1 MNSRFSVIKRI
12 CVVVISAAL
21 FSCSSAN
28 SDAPGAAVNGTHPA
42 NWLVGHRAAYREAL
56 KHNQAAECRGCH
68 GTDLTN
74 GEGGITRTN
83 CTTTCHA
90 GAHVPRLASHPLPF
104 TDPLLHGAAAKAN
117 LIGCQACHGTAG
129 GSGSNPRF
137 NLPIGLLASGCESSG
152 CHAAKTAHPTPKD
165 SRAKSWLTHKTAENQ
180 PNDCA
185 LCHGAFF
192 SGGNGPSCAKCHKK
206 LVAGQ
211 LPQDNNC
218 ISCHSFPPNGAVA
231 PDITGSH
238 AAHTALPEVQKNC
251 IICHTGGG
259 TGTKPHYDNASSST
273 MSSAN
278 VTVTLQPAF
287 NVQSRTAMSRTAIY
301 DHASM
306 TCANVKCHGGRT
318 TPKWG
323 SALHITD
330 CRDCHSESADLFNSY
345 VTGKHHSHVI
355 SYGRQCS
362 ECHDTAKMTKHFS
375 NFSTSNFNTMP
386 IGTLQNAI
394 NYDSALKTCAPTGTN
409 ATCHAGLISNT
420 QSW

>member
-12 CVVVISAAL
+12 CVIVISTAL

-137 NLPIGLLASGCESSG
+137 NLPIGLLAAGCESSG

-211 LPQDNNC
+211 LPQVNNC
-218 ISCHSFPPNGAVA
+218 ISCHSFPPDGAVA

-238 AAHTALPEVQKNC
+238 AAHTALPEVLKNC
-251 IICHTGGG
+251 MICHIGGG
-259 TGTKPHYDNASSST
+259 TGTKPHYDNASSSII
-273 MSSAN
+273 SSAN
-278 VTVTLQPAF
+278 VTVGLQSTYKA
-287 NVQSRTAMSRTAIY
+287 QSGTAAYNSSSR
-301 DHASM
+301 
-306 TCANVKCHGGRT
+306 TCANVKCHGGLQ
-318 TPKWG
+318 TPVWG
-323 SALHITD
+323 SALHITI
-330 CRDCHSESADLFNSY
+330 CTDCHSAGGQFNSY
-345 VTGKHHSHVI
+345 VSGQHLLHV
-355 SYGRQCS
+355 STYARQCA
-362 ECHDTAKMTKHFS
+362 ECHDMVKMIKHFS
-375 NFSTSNFNTMP
+375 NFSTSTFSAVP
-386 IGTLQNAI
+386 SGTLQNTI
-394 NYDSALKTCAPTGTN
+394 NYNTITKTCAPNGSS
-409 ATCHAGLISNT
+409 AACHAGLSSIT